1 MGTAGV
7 TTLATDGMIFLMAEG
22 SDARSHA
29 VADDAGAWAERLG
42 WAYGLIAD
50 DPVERSAALLHLTE
64 ARGRADDARGR
75 ANEMWRLTRP
85 LGAEEQ
91 YREPALLG
99 ALDAYHRTQ
108 RHVIP
113 DALWDRPRRTAIADW
128 PGLPY
133 ALLFLEWEA
142 RFPQEWT
149 EHAKAWG
156 TKQGLIRDIATIAGD
171 ETVRS
176 RLVDL
181 TEIVV
186 RRPYRCKDREYIRFA
201 RAVDGNDLRD
211 RLHAACRSDEPWAR
225 CHAGF
230 VLWLLDRPEVPAT
243 RHVWRSWLTESSAV
257 LL

>member
-1 MGTAGV
+1 
-7 TTLATDGMIFLMAEG
+7 MIFLMAEEPETQ
-22 SDARSHA
+22 SRA
-29 VADDAGAWAERLG
+29 VADDTAAWAERLG
-42 WAYGLIAD
+42 WAYGLIAR
-50 DPVERSAALLHLTE
+50 DPVERAAALLRLSE
-64 ARGRADDARGR
+64 ARRRADEARGR

-99 ALDAYHRTQ
+99 ALGAYHRTQ
-108 RHVIP
+108 RHVLP
-113 DALWDRPRRTAIADW
+113 DALWDRPRRTGIAAW

-156 TKQGLIRDIATIAGD
+156 TKQGLIRDVATIAGD
-171 ETVRS
+171 EPVRS

-181 TEIVV
+181 TETVV
-186 RRPYRCKDREYIRFA
+186 RRPYRCKDREYIRVA
-201 RAVDGNDLRD
+201 RAVDGEDLRE
-211 RLHAACRSDEPWAR
+211 RLDAARRSDEPWAR

-243 RHVWRSWLTESSAV
+243 RHVWRSWPAAGSAP
-257 LL
+257 